1 MCQPPIVNR
10 SLERAARARAILF
23 AACMFAVPAA
33 MADDAPNL
41 LTDPFNVSLGTFV
54 LSSDTEVRLDGVTQ
68 PGTPV
73 DWENTFGDPG
83 DQTRF
88 RIDGHWRFGDSER
101 HKLRFL
107 WFNSS
112 TSTSRTL
119 DRDVIWDGETY
130 PVDAKVRADFEFDIY
145 ELAYEYALLH
155 KDNYELS
162 ASIGLHM
169 ADLSMKLSAKAESS
183 GGQLDE
189 SISGEASAAAPLPV
203 IGLRGMWA
211 LPRNFWIDVSAQYF
225 ALSIDEY
232 DGSLTDYKVVVLWQP
247 KKWLGIGVG
256 YNQFGI
262 DVDVDKDRFRG
273 SLDWTYSGP
282 MISYSASF

>member
-1 MCQPPIVNR
+1 MCHRPMKDRRLIR
-10 SLERAARARAILF
+10 SFSAPTAV
-23 AACMFAVPAA
+23 FAVCLLTAPAVLA
-33 MADDAPNL
+33 EDAPNL
-41 LTDPFNVSLGTFV
+41 LSDPFNISLGTFV
-54 LSSDTEVRLDGVTQ
+54 LSSDTKVRVDGETE

-112 TSTSRTL
+112 TSGSRTL
-119 DRDVIWDGETY
+119 QRDVEFDGEIY
-130 PVDAKVRADFEFDIY
+130 PVSAKVKADFSFDIY

-155 KDNYELS
+155 TDNYELN

-169 ADLSMKLSAKAESS
+169 ADLSMQLSAKAESS
-183 GGQLDE
+183 GGTLDE
-189 SISGEASAAAPLPV
+189 DISREASVAAPLPV
-203 IGLRGMWA
+203 IGVRGIWA
-211 LPRNFWIDVSAQYF
+211 LPNNFWIDASAQYF

-232 DGSLTDYKVVVLWQP
+232 DGSVTDLKAVVLWQP
-247 KKWLGIGVG
+247 KKWVGISLG
-256 YNQFGI
+256 YNQFSV
-262 DVDVDKDRFRG
+262 DVDVDADRFDG
-273 SLDWTYSGP
+273 KLDWTYSGP
-282 MISYSASF
+282 MVSYSVTF

>member
-1 MCQPPIVNR
+1 MCQKSMEVRVP
-10 SLERAARARAILF
+10 SHGFSARAAMLLACLLTAPVAI
-23 AACMFAVPAA
+23 AE
-33 MADDAPNL
+33 DAPNL
-41 LTDPFNVSLGTFV
+41 LTDPFSVALGTFI
-54 LSSDTEVRLDGVTQ
+54 LSSDTEVRVNGATR

-119 DRDVIWDGETY
+119 ERDVEWNGETY
-130 PVDAKVRADFEFDIY
+130 PLNAKVRADFSFDIY

-169 ADLSMKLSAKAESS
+169 ADLSMKLSAKAETS

-189 SISGEASAAAPLPV
+189 DISREASANAPLPV
-203 IGLRGMWA
+203 IGLRGLWA
-211 LPRNFWIDVSAQYF
+211 LPNNFWIDASAQYF
-225 ALSIDEY
+225 ALSIDEF

-256 YNQFGI
+256 YNQFGV
-262 DVDVDKDRFRG
+262 DVDIDKDRFNG
-273 SLDWTYSGP
+273 QLDWTYSGP
-282 MISYSASF
+282 MISYSATF